1 MPAPGPGGV
10 QTSLVGRVQGM
21 MAATRAAFGRKPGAP
36 VQSPGDK
43 NNPPDLTQFK
53 ETFQPEVAPGAIT
66 SSTPPMPMDSLPMS
80 RSCCDGV
87 TLLAA

>member
-1 MPAPGPGGV
+1 MPQPGPGGV

-21 MAATRAAFGRKPGAP
+21 MASARAAFGRKPGAP

-53 ETFQPEVAPGAIT
+53 ETFQPEVAPGAEFII
-66 SSTPPMPMDSLPMS
+66 S
-80 RSCCDGV
+80 RIER
-87 TLLAA
+87 LAASKRVRDSQRSEDEP